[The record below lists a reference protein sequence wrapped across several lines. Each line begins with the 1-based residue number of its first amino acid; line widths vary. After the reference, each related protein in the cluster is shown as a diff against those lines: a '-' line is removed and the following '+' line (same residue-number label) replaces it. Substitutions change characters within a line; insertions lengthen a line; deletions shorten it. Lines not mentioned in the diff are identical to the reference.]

1 MPLTRALEKFA
12 GGLAAVG
19 RGMDKGPGGG
29 VGSALGGIATPAINQ
44 DWGGV
49 FKNISAHLEAASKKY
64 MSKAA
69 TLAGGSSTPGGSSI
83 TKATGAAAIA
93 LGKFSGITSKSSGA
107 AALAIGKFAGI
118 AALAAKAL
126 TKFNVV
132 TGTASAVIAAG
143 KMIPGVGAVAKVG
156 EAGFGMMGKRLTS
169 DLAALS
175 LPLAKFTTKAETLA
189 VGLEEAGKASHAYS
203 SAISSSTATMAGA
216 AQGFMKSF
224 GEALSNPTAGLPALV
239 GAVRPFV
246 EAFNPYALQQF
257 DDALRTVYAVIGE
270 ALVPIVKMAAGV
282 LREFAGY
289 LRPVMKQLEPIF
301 AELAQ
306 MAGGFLKDLMPELAK
321 FAAELA
327 PIFRQYLEQ
336 MKESIGGQKEM
347 MIAGLKYATGQ
358 MSLLGVLGVGIK
370 SWLSKLPLIGRF
382 FKADKEKSD
391 EELKAA
397 KQLVPKENIFSF
409 GAPTNPTFK
418 GVESLGRDTLQSAYA
433 AMPGMEKKN
442 EELDAMKQIADNTAQ
457 TVSALGQ
464 VANILSGKEAG
475 KFANDTVRA
484 ATSVQ
489 EGAKV
494 YDERVKAGGIVGGAQ
509 KAAGQ
514 VAEGVYNFGVG
525 VSNLFSGRKLNEGMV
540 DI

>member
-1 MPLTRALEKFA
+1 MAASNLATMPLTRALEKFA
-12 GGLAAVG
+12 GSLAAVG

-29 VGSALGGIATPAINQ
+29 VGSALGGMATPAINQ

-69 TLAGGSSTPGGSSI
+69 ALAGGSSTSGGSSI
-83 TKATGAAAIA
+83 TQATGAAAA
-93 LGKFSGITSKSSGA
+93 AMGKFT
-107 AALAIGKFAGI
+107 GI
-118 AALAAKAL
+118 AGKAAGAL

-143 KMIPGVGAVAKVG
+143 KKIPGIGAVANVG
-156 EAGFGMMGKRLTS
+156 QAGFGMIGKRLTS
-169 DLAALS
+169 DFAALS
-175 LPLAKFTTKAETLA
+175 LPLAKFTKKAETLT
-189 VGLEEAGKASHAYS
+189 VGLEEAGKAAHAYS

-216 AQGFMKSF
+216 AQGLMKSF
-224 GEALSNPTAGLPALV
+224 GEALSNPMSGLPALV

-270 ALVPIVKMAAGV
+270 ALVPIVKVAAGV

-289 LRPVMKQLEPIF
+289 LRPVMKQLEPVF

-321 FAAELA
+321 FAAELV
-327 PIFRQYLEQ
+327 PIFKQYLEQ

-382 FKADKEKSD
+382 FKQSD
-391 EELKAA
+391 EEKAKKDEEFKAA
-397 KQLVPKENIFSF
+397 KALVPKENIFSF

-418 GVESLGRDTLQSAYA
+418 SAESLGRDTLQSAYA

-475 KFANDTVRA
+475 KFAGDTVRA
-484 ATSVQ
+484 ATNVQ

-494 YDERVKAGGIVGGAQ
+494 YDDRVKAGGIVGGAQ

-514 VAEGVYNFGVG
+514 VTEGVYNFGVG
-525 VSNLFSGRKLNEGMV
+525 VSNLFTGRKLTEGMV